1 MAENCVKWKI
11 LLSCANFCCSLLTVG
26 QVFPGV
32 RKEHEIIQSQ
42 LKNGERPYN
51 YFKRAWLRAQICQDE
66 KSIFYYIKTNFQVD
80 NQVREDTLTKEDTLP
95 KLKLKTKQVKCVQLN
110 LKWLRTISYLVMLA
124 KKY

>member
-95 KLKLKTKQVKCVQLN
+95 KLKLRPNK
-110 LKWLRTISYLVMLA
+110 
-124 KKY
+124 